1 MTRPRLVFAHYFG
14 GSARSWT
21 ALVDALGG
29 AFDCIVPDLPG
40 FGDTPPPRDLSL
52 GAHADALAAIAGPAP
67 FVAVGHSMGGKIAL
81 ALAARRPAALTRLV
95 LLAASPPTPEPM
107 TEADRQASLDA
118 YGSRRTARQQ
128 LSEIAGR
135 LPPEA
140 LKVAVDDELRVA
152 EPAWRWWLERGSR
165 EDISEATRGLEL
177 PTLVVSGDDDKVF
190 GADTAPAIA
199 AGLADA
205 RLRVVADAGHLL
217 PLERPQVTAAL
228 IRDFVRF

>member
-1 MTRPRLVFAHYFG
+1 MRLVFAHYFG

-29 AFDCIVPDLPG
+29 DFDCVVPDLPG
-40 FGDTPPPRDLSL
+40 FGDTAPPFEPSL
-52 GAHADALAAIAGPAP
+52 DAYADAFAALAGDAP

-81 ALAARRPAALTRLV
+81 ALAARRPPALTGLV

-118 YGSRRTARQQ
+118 YGNRRTARQQ

-140 LKVAVDDELRVA
+140 LRIAVEDELRVA
-152 EPAWRWWLERGSR
+152 EPTWRWWLERGSR
-165 EDISEATRGLEL
+165 DDISWSTAAL
-177 PTLVVSGDDDKVF
+177 PLPALVAAGDDDKVM
-190 GADTAPAIA
+190 GPGTAPAIA
-199 AGLADA
+199 AGLGSA
-205 RLRVVADAGHLL
+205 RLHIVPDAGHLL
-217 PLERPQVTAAL
+217 PLERPAATAAL
-228 IRDFVRF
+228 IRDFVGR